1 MPGQDIFA
9 DDWRECLRA
18 HYKYIIGNN
27 DKVTEKSLNEVMA
40 QAGFTEADLYEM
52 RLEVTM
58 HVDDSGADY
67 VPDAAVVEY
76 FAVSTGNASAE
87 VPAVSDVP
95 PVRTDAEVPVE
106 VEPAAAIPM
115 DEEPPAAVE
124 STSELVAVEEMDES
138 EVTDDESDEPPP
150 AEEPPSLTQLSLF

>member
-18 HYKYIIGNN
+18 HYKYIIGSN

-40 QAGFTEADLYEM
+40 KAGFTEAELYEM

-58 HVDDSGADY
+58 HVDNSGADY

-76 FAVSTGNASAE
+76 FASAE
-87 VPAVSDVP
+87 VPA
-95 PVRTDAEVPVE
+95 DAEALPVSVAE
-106 VEPAAAIPM
+106 AVVDATAEFV
-115 DEEPPAAVE
+115 AVE
-124 STSELVAVEEMDES
+124 SPPVDEVAELEMDES
-138 EVTDDESDEPPP
+138 EISEDEADEPPP
-150 AEEPPSLTQLSLF
+150 PEEPPPDLKQLSLF

>member
-18 HYKYIIGNN
+18 HYKYIIGSN

-40 QAGFTEADLYEM
+40 QAGFTEAELYEM

-76 FAVSTGNASAE
+76 FASAE
-87 VPAVSDVP
+87 VPTTSDAAEIPAEAEPLPVSEAEAV
-95 PVRTDAEVPVE
+95 AELT
-106 VEPAAAIPM
+106 A
-115 DEEPPAAVE
+115 
-124 STSELVAVEEMDES
+124 ELVA
-138 EVTDDESDEPPP
+138 
-150 AEEPPSLTQLSLF
+150 